1 MQLKN
6 HDLTIALNEKG
17 AIQKIVDRKLNRSY
31 LEVEQF
37 LNLFRLC
44 VPSPQWDGRYADS
57 NSSQADFAQEEDGNV
72 LGTFQNFIAADGKSL
87 DITATVCYFLEGR
100 KLKLSIQV
108 ENHSGFTISQVLF
121 PMLSGFA
128 DKGKTMR
135 MYAPEQAFLTQD
147 RIWDPF
153 DTGNKNHKGWTRN
166 NNRHDVRYPQLLST
180 AWLDYSDQAG
190 GISIE
195 QRSQAFDI
203 CDFGVEHLIRKDS
216 SHAKSNLR
224 SLQIALQSSPNIESG
239 ETWES
244 PEFVIYVHE
253 GGWHEAAASHREW
266 LRTIVKTPESSPEF
280 ESSLGWH
287 FYFMKQQDGTVF
299 HDYNDLPK
307 MAKAALDAGIH
318 YIMVFGW
325 FQAGH
330 DNAYPFGYYANHDWG
345 GEKVLQ
351 EKLAECEAMG
361 CHVIPFFNG
370 TLLDIS
376 RKEYEA
382 TAKKWPAVGRV
393 GKPYCGTDFSRTNF
407 NLGFRNA
414 MLDTTDRNMT
424 LLDICITAPE
434 VQKWWKET
442 VTRIVHEYGF
452 HNLQLDQIAHKSY
465 VCYAPDHH
473 HEKPQFAYT
482 KELAGLLTEVRQIVK
497 KENPGG
503 VMIGEGCSDLCG
515 QFMDGFWNWN
525 QLHNHPEI
533 LRYSAP
539 WLNYS
544 HELDANEY
552 EEANR
557 CFAEKILMD
566 LKIEGGDG
574 CLADYPSFT
583 RHLRELSK
591 LKVLLKDTYI
601 RGEYRHLDGI
611 RRMEKRKDV
620 LLRSY
625 ENPAASKRCVIVAN
639 LTDQVTRAE
648 FELELMPQSVAIAGT
663 KLGRAVLSPS
673 QLMAFSLRPY
683 EVMAVEYQV

>member
-1 MQLKN
+1 MRLENDK
-6 HDLTIALNEKG
+6 LTVELNERG
-17 AIQKIVDRKLNRSY
+17 ALEGLTDRRLNRSY
-31 LEVEQF
+31 LPVKRF

-57 NSSQADFAQEEDGNV
+57 NASQVNLSLEAENRV
-72 LGTFQNFIAADGKSL
+72 VGTFREFTAADGAKL
-87 DITATVCYFLEGR
+87 DIAVTVTYILEER
-100 KLKLSIQV
+100 MLKLRYRV
-108 ENHSGFTISQVLF
+108 ENQSGAAISQILF

-128 DKGKTMR
+128 DGSKGMR
-135 MYAPEQAFLTQD
+135 MYAPEQAFLTED
-147 RIWDPF
+147 RVWDPF
-153 DTGNKNHKGWTRN
+153 AAGNKNHKGWTRN

-190 GISIE
+190 GVSVE
-195 QRSQAFDI
+195 QRGEQFDI
-203 CDFGVEHLIRKDS
+203 CDFGVEHLIEKDRGDPEKNIR
-216 SHAKSNLR
+216 A
-224 SLQIALQSSPNIESG
+224 LQIALQSSPNIQSG
-239 ETWES
+239 EAWES

-253 GGWHEAAASHREW
+253 GDWHSAAASHREW
-266 LRTIVKTPESSPEF
+266 LRTVTKFPEVSGEF
-280 ESSLGWH
+280 QNTLGWH

-330 DNAYPFGYYANHDWG
+330 DNAYPFGYYANPDWG
-345 GEKVLQ
+345 GEEVLR

-376 RKEYEA
+376 RKEYEEI
-382 TAKKWPAVGRV
+382 AKKWPAVGRT
-393 GKPYCGTDFSRTNF
+393 GEPYCGTDFSRTNY

-434 VQKWWKET
+434 VQKWWKDT
-442 VTRIVHEYGF
+442 VRRIVRQYGF

-465 VCYAPDHH
+465 VCYDPGHH

-482 KELAGLLTEVRQIVK
+482 KELEGLLGEIRKIVK
-497 KENPGG
+497 EENPEG

-515 QFMDGFWNWN
+515 QYIDGFWNWN

-544 HELDANEY
+544 HEIDANEY
-552 EEANR
+552 DSANR

-574 CLADYPSFT
+574 CLADFPDFT
-583 RHLRELSK
+583 NHLKELSQ
-591 LKVLLKDTYI
+591 LKALLKDTYI
-601 RGEYRHLDGI
+601 DGEYRHLDGI
-611 RRMEKRKDV
+611 SRQEKRDDI

-625 ENPAASKRCVIVAN
+625 ENRALGKWCVIAAN
-639 LTDQVTRAE
+639 LTAKPTRTE
-648 FELELMPQSVAIAGT
+648 FELERLPQSAAVAGT
-663 KLGRAVLSPS
+663 KLGRASRSPS
-673 QLMAFSLRPY
+673 RQMSFSLKPY
-683 EVMAVEYQV
+683 EVLAVEYQL

>member
-1 MQLKN
+1 MYLKSP
-6 HDLTIALNEKG
+6 DLTVALTEKG
-17 AIQKIVDRKLNRSY
+17 AIQKIIDHKLNRSY
-31 LEVEQF
+31 LEVERF

-57 NSSQADFAQEEDGNV
+57 NFSQVDFSQQENGSA
-72 LGTFQNFIAADGKSL
+72 LGTFRHFTAADGTVL
-87 DITATVCYFLEGR
+87 DVIVTVRYCLEGR
-100 KLKLSIQV
+100 KLNLSLQV
-108 ENHSGFTISQVLF
+108 ENRNSFTISQVLF

-128 DKGKTMR
+128 DKNKAMR
-135 MYAPEQAFLTQD
+135 MYVPEQAFFTQD

-153 DTGNKNHKGWTRN
+153 ATGNKNHKGWTRN
-166 NNRHDVRYPQLLST
+166 NNRHDVIYPQLLST
-180 AWLDYSDQAG
+180 AWLDYSDPTG

-195 QRSQAFDI
+195 QRSPIFDI
-203 CDFGVEHLIRKDS
+203 CDFGVEHLIQKDPDD
-216 SHAKSNLR
+216 AKNNIH

-244 PEFVIYVHE
+244 PEFLIYVHE
-253 GGWHEAAASHREW
+253 GDWRKAAISHREW
-266 LRTIVKTPESSPEF
+266 LRSVVDIPEISPDF
-280 ESSLGWH
+280 ENTLGWH

-299 HDYNDLPK
+299 HTYDDLPK

-330 DNAYPFGYYANHDWG
+330 DNAYPFGYYANPDWG
-345 GEKVLQ
+345 GEQVLR

-370 TLLDIS
+370 TLLNIS
-376 RKEYEA
+376 RKEYEEF
-382 TAKKWPAVGRV
+382 AKKWPAIGRT
-393 GKPYCGTDFSRTNF
+393 GEPYCGTDFSRTNY

-424 LLDICITAPE
+424 LLDICITASE
-434 VQKWWKET
+434 VQKWWEKT

-482 KELAGLLTEVRQIVK
+482 KELCGLLEKIRKIVK
-497 KENPGG
+497 EGNPGG
-503 VMIGEGCSDLCG
+503 VMVGEGCSDLCG

-533 LRYSAP
+533 IRYSAP
-539 WLNYS
+539 WLSYS

-566 LKIEGGDG
+566 LKVDGGDG

-583 RHLRELSK
+583 EHLRELAQ
-591 LKVLLKDTYI
+591 LKILLKDTYI
-601 RGEYRHLDGI
+601 HGEYRHLDGI
-611 RRMEKRKDV
+611 HRIEKRKDI

-625 ENPAASKRCVIVAN
+625 ENPTTNKWCVIVAN
-639 LTDQVTRAE
+639 LTDKITHAE
-648 FELELMPQSVAIAGT
+648 FELELIPQNIIIAGT
-663 KLGRAVLSPS
+663 KLGRAELSPS
-673 QLMAFSLRPY
+673 RGMAFSLRPY
-683 EVMAVEYQV
+683 EVLAIEYQL